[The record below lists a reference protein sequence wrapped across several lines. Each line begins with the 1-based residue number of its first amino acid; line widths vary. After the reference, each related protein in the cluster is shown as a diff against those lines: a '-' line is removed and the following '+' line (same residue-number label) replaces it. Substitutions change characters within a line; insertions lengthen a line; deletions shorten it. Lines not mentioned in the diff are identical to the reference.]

1 MTLILRSAILNDV
14 GLVRTNNEDSA
25 LAGDRLVAVADGM
38 GGLPA
43 GEVASEIVIRI
54 LDELAPPTDPD
65 GAADALRAVVSTAN
79 QRIRAAITVDP
90 AREGMGT
97 TLTAALLAGETLV
110 LAQVGDSR
118 CYLLRDGELTQL
130 TRDDTFV
137 QALVDQGTL
146 SPEQARHHPQR
157 SLVTRAVQGA
167 DTPPAV
173 GVLTVV
179 AGRPAAAVQ
188 RRALRLRRGR
198 GDRGDARHLRRPP
211 AVRRAVGQAGPP
223 GRRAGQRHSRGLRRH
238 RAAEPDQ
245 SGCGGRPAA
254 LGWTDAHPSA
264 GRRGPTDH
272 QLPAARRT
280 PSRRRR

>member
-1 MTLILRSAILNDV
+1 MTLILRSAILNDI

-54 LDELAPPTDPD
+54 LDELNPPTDAD
-65 GAADALRAVVSTAN
+65 EAADALRAVVSTAN
-79 QRIRAAITVDP
+79 QRIHAAITVDP

-118 CYLLRDGELTQL
+118 CYLLRDTKLIQL

-137 QALVDQGTL
+137 QALVDQGAL

-157 SLVTRAVQGA
+157 SLVTKAVQGA
-167 DTPPAV
+167 DAPPTIGTLSVLAGDRLLLCSDGLSDYVEDEAIAV
-173 GVLTVV
+173 TLGAYGDRQLCGEQLVKLAHQAGAPDNVTVV
-179 AGRPAAAVQ
+179 VSDVT
-188 RRALRLRRGR
+188 L
-198 GDRGDARHLRRPP
+198 
-211 AVRRAVGQAGPP
+211 V
-223 GRRAGQRHSRGLRRH
+223 S
-238 RAAEPDQ
+238 
-245 SGCGGRPAA
+245 
-254 LGWTDAHPSA
+254 
-264 GRRGPTDH
+264 
-272 QLPAARRT
+272 
-280 PSRRRR
+280 

>member
-1 MTLILRSAILNDV
+1 MTLILRSAILNDI
-14 GLVRTNNEDSA
+14 GLIRTNNEDSA
-25 LAGDRLVAVADGM
+25 LAGDRLIAVADGM

-65 GAADALRAVVSTAN
+65 GAADALRAMVSTAN
-79 QRIRAAITVDP
+79 QRIHAAITVDP
-90 AREGMGT
+90 TREGMGT

-167 DTPPAV
+167 DTPPAI

-179 AGRPAAAVQ
+179 SGDRLLLCSDGLSDYVEDEAIAAALSMY
-188 RRALRLRRGR
+188 A
-198 GDRGDARHLRRPP
+198 DRQQCGEQLVKLAHHAGAPDNVTVVVSDVLAR
-211 AVRRAVGQAGPP
+211 
-223 GRRAGQRHSRGLRRH
+223 
-238 RAAEPDQ
+238 
-245 SGCGGRPAA
+245 
-254 LGWTDAHPSA
+254 
-264 GRRGPTDH
+264 
-272 QLPAARRT
+272 
-280 PSRRRR
+280 

>member
-1 MTLILRSAILNDV
+1 MTLILRSAIRNDI

-54 LDELAPPTDPD
+54 LDELTPPSTPD
-65 GAADALRAVVSTAN
+65 EAADALRAVVSTAN
-79 QRIRAAITVDP
+79 QRIHAAITVDP

-97 TLTAALLAGETLV
+97 TLTAGLLAGDALV

-118 CYLLRDGELTQL
+118 CYLLRDGELSQL

-137 QALVDQGTL
+137 QALVDQGAL

-167 DTPPAV
+167 DTPPAI
-173 GVLTVV
+173 GVITVV
-179 AGRPAAAVQ
+179 PGDRLLLCSDGLSDYVADPEIAAALTLY
-188 RRALRLRRGR
+188 A
-198 GDRGDARHLRRPP
+198 DRQQCGEQLVKLAH
-211 AVRRAVGQAGPP
+211 QAG
-223 GRRAGQRHSRGLRRH
+223 A
-238 RAAEPDQ
+238 PDNVTVVV
-245 SGCGGRPAA
+245 SDV
-254 LGWTDAHPSA
+254 T
-264 GRRGPTDH
+264 T
-272 QLPAARRT
+272 T
-280 PSRRRR
+280 

>member
-1 MTLILRSAILNDV
+1 MTLILRSAILNDI

-54 LDELAPPTDPD
+54 LDELNPPTDAD
-65 GAADALRAVVSTAN
+65 DAADALRAVVSTAN
-79 QRIRAAITVDP
+79 QRIHAAITVDP

-118 CYLLRDGELTQL
+118 CYLLRDTKLIQL

-137 QALVDQGTL
+137 QALVDQGAL

-167 DTPPAV
+167 DAPPTIGTLNVLAGDRLLLCSDGLSDYVEDEAIAV
-173 GVLTVV
+173 TLGAYGDRQLCGEQLVKLAHQAGAPDNVTVV
-179 AGRPAAAVQ
+179 VSDVT
-188 RRALRLRRGR
+188 L
-198 GDRGDARHLRRPP
+198 
-211 AVRRAVGQAGPP
+211 V
-223 GRRAGQRHSRGLRRH
+223 S
-238 RAAEPDQ
+238 
-245 SGCGGRPAA
+245 
-254 LGWTDAHPSA
+254 
-264 GRRGPTDH
+264 
-272 QLPAARRT
+272 
-280 PSRRRR
+280 

>member
-54 LDELAPPTDPD
+54 LDELTPPATADEA
-65 GAADALRAVVSTAN
+65 GDALRAVVSTAN

-90 AREGMGT
+90 ARDGMGT
-97 TLTAALLAGETLV
+97 TLTAALLAGQELV

-137 QALVDQGTL
+137 QALVDQGALT
-146 SPEQARHHPQR
+146 PDQARHHPQR
-157 SLVTRAVQGA
+157 SLVTRAVQGQDA
-167 DTPPAV
+167 PPAI
-173 GVLTVV
+173 GVLATFVGDRLLLCTDGLSDYVDDQVIAQTLGTYGDRQHCGEQLVKLAHQAGAPDNVTVV
-179 AGRPAAAVQ
+179 VS
-188 RRALRLRRGR
+188 
-198 GDRGDARHLRRPP
+198 D
-211 AVRRAVGQAGPP
+211 VTQA
-223 GRRAGQRHSRGLRRH
+223 
-238 RAAEPDQ
+238 
-245 SGCGGRPAA
+245 
-254 LGWTDAHPSA
+254 
-264 GRRGPTDH
+264 
-272 QLPAARRT
+272 
-280 PSRRRR
+280 